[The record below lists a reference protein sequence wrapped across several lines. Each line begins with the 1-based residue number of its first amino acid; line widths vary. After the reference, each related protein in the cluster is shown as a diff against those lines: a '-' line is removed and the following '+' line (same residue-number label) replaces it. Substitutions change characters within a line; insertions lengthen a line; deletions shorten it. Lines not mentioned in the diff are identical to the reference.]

1 MNSSADLYLKCEIY
15 FFPSENLLIFLSS
28 FLFKFFAIFC
38 INLTLI
44 NIFCSF
50 ISISHCVDVPKITY
64 SEVFKGLNKTRG
76 LFLRYRELQKDET
89 NENPGDLDYT
99 TTELRNSLR
108 SIEWDLEDLEDT
120 IVIAEKNPKHKID
133 SQELNQRRQF
143 INATKNEIKSMK
155 DKISILKNRDKDI
168 TAIQPLLDEPSPKN
182 NSNIN
187 SNNSTNNI
195 SIGNNL
201 MSTMAA
207 ARHSGTKYSKLE
219 NIHDSPSHHNNGN
232 YDGDSAFLGET
243 VSIQQRMLQ
252 TQDEQLDMMS
262 DSIGTLKTVSRQIG
276 IEVDEQAVMLDDF
289 GNELDVTET
298 KLDATMRKM
307 GKVLQLSNNDRRQWT
322 AIFILSVLLLVVIIL
337 FIIL

>member
-1 MNSSADLYLKCEIY
+1 M
-15 FFPSENLLIFLSS
+15 IFEHPPLTVCDDDT
-28 FLFKFFAIFC
+28 INFC
-38 INLTLI
+38 
-44 NIFCSF
+44 
-50 ISISHCVDVPKITY
+50 

-76 LFLRYRELQKDET
+76 LFLRYRELQNDSGD
-89 NENPGDLDYT
+89 NPADLDFT

-120 IVIAEKNPKHKID
+120 IAIAEKNPKHKVD
-133 SQELNQRRQF
+133 LQELNQRRQF

-168 TAIQPLLDEPSPKN
+168 TAIQPLLEEDPSPRN
-182 NSNIN
+182 TAGTNGNV
-187 SNNSTNNI
+187 NSTNI

-219 NIHDSPSHHNNGN
+219 NLHDSPSHHQVNFN
-232 YDGDSAFLGET
+232 GDSAFLGET

-252 TQDEQLDMMS
+252 SQDEQLDVLS

-276 IEVDEQAVMLDDF
+276 IEVDEQAV
-289 GNELDVTET
+289 
-298 KLDATMRKM
+298 
-307 GKVLQLSNNDRRQWT
+307 
-322 AIFILSVLLLVVIIL
+322 
-337 FIIL
+337 